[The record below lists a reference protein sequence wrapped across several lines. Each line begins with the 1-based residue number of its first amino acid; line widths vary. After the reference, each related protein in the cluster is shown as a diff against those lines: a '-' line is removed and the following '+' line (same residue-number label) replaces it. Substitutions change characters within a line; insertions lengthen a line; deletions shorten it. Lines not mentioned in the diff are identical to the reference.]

1 MHVCSPL
8 QEASFMHEVCHDIK
22 QFLVVVPDTGGV
34 PSADINMYTLHD
46 QMGA

>member
-1 MHVCSPL
+1 MQYVMIL
-8 QEASFMHEVCHDIK
+8 NN
-22 QFLVVVPDTGGV
+22 FLVVVPDKGGV